1 MKYPALADKIIDILK
16 GDIWMTPA
24 QVATTINEGSEK
36 VRLTM
41 REMASLKSFWFEIQT
56 EPGNEDFK
64 IIKRGKFENEIFL
77 WKQFGGFSQYQADFE
92 KEQMQKLA
100 NKELDRRNLELASA
114 SIEQAIKNSNEAR
127 ARANW
132 SLFVAGLALIIS
144 LLVWISVTLNK

>member
-1 MKYPALADKIIDILK
+1 MKYPALADKIIDVLK
-16 GDIWMTPA
+16 GDIWMTPT
-24 QVATTINEGSEK
+24 QVATAINEDPEK
-36 VRLTM
+36 VGLTM
-41 REMASLKSFWFEIQT
+41 REMTSLKSFWFEIQS
-56 EPGNEDFK
+56 EPENDDFK

-77 WKQFGGFSQYQADFE
+77 WKQFGGFSQYKADLE
-92 KEQMQKLA
+92 KERLQKLT
-100 NKELDRRNLELASA
+100 NKELDRRNLEFSSA